1 MDILV
6 YIAIFL
12 GLYFSIF
19 IFSTLW
25 EYRKHIYKEALKENF
40 PNVCLIVPCYNEE
53 QNIDRTLNAL
63 LNLDY
68 PKEKLEIIV
77 IDDGSK
83 DNTFLK
89 AKVYEEKD
97 KRIRLFKKENG
108 GKYTALNFAIKKT
121 SAQFI
126 GSVDADSYVE
136 TQSLKRLM
144 KYFEDQEIKAVV
156 STIKI
161 IKAKNI
167 LEKIQYLEYL
177 ISASFRKVFSLN
189 NCLNVVP
196 GPLSVI
202 RREVF
207 EKIGY
212 YKKAHDT
219 EDMEM
224 AFRMQKANFKIAHAA
239 NSIIYTNACSTFKS
253 LFYQRLRWR
262 RGFLLNLKDYTGLL
276 NIKKYGNL
284 SFLLYYYILGGFIS
298 TTIIFYG
305 LWKTFSLILGKIIN
319 FSLINFDILPLSF
332 PKINLFSFNFT
343 PLLFLGSFG
352 LCIFILY
359 TVISKKITFDKTP
372 LKSNAIF
379 FILLFTTLNTAWWL
393 SAIFSIVIKKE
404 MAWR

>member
-19 IFSTLW
+19 VFSTLW
-25 EYRKHIYKEALKENF
+25 EYRKRLYKKELKENF

-53 QNIDRTLNAL
+53 QNINKTLNAL

-77 IDDGSK
+77 VDDGSQ

-89 AKVYEEKD
+89 AKVFEEKD
-97 KRIRLFKKENG
+97 KRIKLFRKENG
-108 GKYTALNFAIKKT
+108 GKHTALNFAIKKT
-121 SAQFI
+121 DAQFI
-126 GSVDADSYVE
+126 GCIDADSYVE

-144 KYFEDQEIKAVV
+144 KYFEDQKTKAVV

-161 IKAKNI
+161 LKAKNI

-196 GPLSVI
+196 SPLSVI

-212 YKKAHDT
+212 YKEAHDT

-224 AFRMQKANFKIAHAA
+224 AFRMQKANFK
-239 NSIIYTNACSTFKS
+239 NCSCCR
-253 LFYQRLRWR
+253 FY
-262 RGFLLNLKDYTGLL
+262 Y
-276 NIKKYGNL
+276 
-284 SFLLYYYILGGFIS
+284 LY
-298 TTIIFYG
+298 
-305 LWKTFSLILGKIIN
+305 
-319 FSLINFDILPLSF
+319 
-332 PKINLFSFNFT
+332 
-343 PLLFLGSFG
+343 
-352 LCIFILY
+352 
-359 TVISKKITFDKTP
+359 
-372 LKSNAIF
+372 
-379 FILLFTTLNTAWWL
+379 
-393 SAIFSIVIKKE
+393 
-404 MAWR
+404 